1 MGNRVLL
8 ADDSITIQK
17 VVGIIFANE
26 DYDLTVVDN
35 GGSAVD
41 EARANKPDV
50 MLVDAIMPGKSG
62 YEVCEEI
69 RNDPLLGAVPILL
82 MTGAFEPFDEE
93 KARQC
98 GADDFISKPFESQQ
112 LVEKV
117 KSLLELGRSRAVP
130 VQTVPVKTE
139 PPAQEPVASVVP
151 PPVVDVEPMPSF
163 EIEFEVP
170 ASVATPAPSPVTPEH
185 VAASAAPQEPEPFA
199 FEVEEASPA
208 DDLWGAFELEDE
220 ITGEDAG
227 DGGQAAAVEAVAAPS
242 VSPIS
247 FELEQTEDFAPEP
260 AAATMEFGV
269 SPACDEFVFTEEE
282 EELVLSASRAPE
294 PFVAPPLEE
303 SFVFGDEVAAA
314 AAEPY
319 GTISEAAPSEEIV
332 SAAGQFA
339 FPPVEAF
346 SPVPDEYSPNAG
358 MEPLPE
364 PAAVAASPAGA
375 DAGGAIT
382 MTEEQ
387 LAAAISRIS
396 REVIER
402 IAWEVVPDL
411 AETLIKEEIRRIKE
425 GR

>member
-93 KARQC
+93 KARRC
-98 GADDFISKPFESQQ
+98 GVDDFISKPFESQQ

-117 KSLLELGRSRAVP
+117 KSLLELGKSRAVP
-130 VQTVPVKTE
+130 VQAA
-139 PPAQEPVASVVP
+139 PPAQEPVAAVVP
-151 PPVVDVEPMPSF
+151 PLVGVEPMPSF
-163 EIEFEVP
+163 EIEFEEP
-170 ASVATPAPSPVTPEH
+170 APVATPVTPEP
-185 VAASAAPQEPEPFA
+185 VAVSVAPQEPEPFA
-199 FEVEEASPA
+199 FEIEEASPA

-227 DGGQAAAVEAVAAPS
+227 EGAQAAAVEAAAAPS
-242 VSPIS
+242 ASPIS
-247 FELEQTEDFAPEP
+247 FELEQTGDFAPEP

-269 SPACDEFVFTEEE
+269 TPASDEFVFTEEE
-282 EELVLSASRAPE
+282 EEPILSASSAPE
-294 PFVAPPLEE
+294 PFGAPPLEE
-303 SFVFGDEVAAA
+303 SFVFGDEVASA

-319 GTISEAAPSEEIV
+319 GTISETTPSEEFV
-332 SAAGQFA
+332 SAADEFA
-339 FPPVEAF
+339 IPPVDAF
-346 SPVPDEYSPNAG
+346 SPASDDYSPVVGTA
-358 MEPLPE
+358 PLPE
-364 PAAVAASPAGA
+364 PAAVAESLAGPAAGA
-375 DAGGAIT
+375 AIT
-382 MTEEQ
+382 LTEEQ

>member
-93 KARQC
+93 KARRS

-117 KSLLELGRSRAVP
+117 KSLLELGKSRAVP
-130 VQTVPVKTE
+130 VPAALPV
-139 PPAQEPVASVVP
+139 QEPVAAVVP
-151 PPVVDVEPMPSF
+151 PVVGVEPIPSF
-163 EIEFEVP
+163 EIEFEE
-170 ASVATPAPSPVTPEH
+170 PAPVAVPVTPEP
-185 VAASAAPQEPEPFA
+185 VAVSVAPQEPEPFA

-227 DGGQAAAVEAVAAPS
+227 EGGQAAAVETAAVPS
-242 VSPIS
+242 ASPIS

-269 SPACDEFVFTEEE
+269 TPASDEFIFTEEE
-282 EELVLSASRAPE
+282 EEPVLSASSAPE
-294 PFVAPPLEE
+294 PFGNPPLEE
-303 SFVFGDEVAAA
+303 SFVFGDEVASA

-319 GTISEAAPSEEIV
+319 GTISETSSSEEFV
-332 SAAGQFA
+332 SAAGEFA
-339 FPPVEAF
+339 IPPVEAF
-346 SPVPDEYSPNAG
+346 SPVSDDYSSVAG
-358 MEPLPE
+358 TVPLPE
-364 PAAVAASPAGA
+364 PAAVAENPAGS
-375 DAGGAIT
+375 DAGAAIT